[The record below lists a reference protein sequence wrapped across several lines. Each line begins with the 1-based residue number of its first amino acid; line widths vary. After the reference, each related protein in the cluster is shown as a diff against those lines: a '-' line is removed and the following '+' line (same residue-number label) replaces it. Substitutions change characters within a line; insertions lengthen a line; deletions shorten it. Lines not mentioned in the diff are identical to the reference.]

1 VTATGAMA
9 ERDPAGTELR
19 FAVSGMTCASC
30 AARVQKTLARQPGV
44 GEAQVNFATGQA
56 VVTPTPDSGAVGEQL
71 IRAVTKIGYG
81 LEPTEG
87 QEPAARAPARQAE
100 ASAELRGWRLRTA
113 AAWPLAAAVLY
124 LSLFHAHQPA
134 ASYAAWALA
143 TPVQFI
149 IGWPILRSA
158 GVRARA
164 RQMNMDTLIALGTL
178 TAYLF
183 SAAQIAVNPHADE
196 YFDTAAFILAAI
208 AAGRFFEERARG
220 RAGRAI
226 TALLELGARQARL
239 RTPDGGERLVDAAQ
253 VRPGDVMVVR
263 PGEKVPADGVVI
275 EGFSAIDESM
285 LTGESLPADK
295 GPGDTAI
302 GATVNTSGLLAVRAT
317 RVGTQTALAQII
329 RLVEQAQGSRA
340 AIQRLADRISGVFV
354 PAVAGIALLSLLG
367 WTILAGA
374 PVHGLIAAVAVLI
387 IACPCALG
395 LATPTAIMVGTGRG
409 AALGVLIKGGEVLEA
424 SRRVDVVVFDKTGT
438 LTHGRMRLAGT
449 AGEDRALELA
459 AAVEAGSE
467 HPIGAAVAAAARA
480 QGLRQPP
487 VTGFANL
494 PGHGVQGT
502 VEGLDVLA
510 GRARLFQD
518 RGWPVPAHLAD
529 AAGRF
534 EQQAATAFY
543 VGWDGQARGVVA
555 VADTVKD
562 DARTAVEDLHRLGL
576 KTVMITGDNRPAA
589 EAIAAAAGIGR
600 VLAEVLPA
608 GKAAEVRRLQG
619 EGLRV
624 AMVGDGIN
632 DAPALVQADLGIAIG
647 TGTDVAIQSS
657 DITLLGGSLDGVVT
671 AISLARRTYRTIL
684 QNLFWAF
691 AYNTVLIPLA
701 AFGLLNPLLAGAAMG
716 ISSVTVVSNSL
727 RLAAFARRRP
737 APPAPWRD
745 PLPGRELTGA
755 AR

>member
-1 VTATGAMA
+1 V
-9 ERDPAGTELR
+9 
-19 FAVSGMTCASC
+19 
-30 AARVQKTLARQPGV
+30 RVQKILARQPGV
-44 GEAQVNFATGQA
+44 DDAEVNFATAQA
-56 VVTPTPDSGAVGEQL
+56 VVTVAGGGAAPDQL
-71 IRAVTKIGYG
+71 IQAVTKIGYR
-81 LEPTEG
+81 LEPAGE
-87 QEPAARAPARQAE
+87 QPAARASAQQAE
-100 ASAELRGWRLRTA
+100 RGAELSGWRLRA
-113 AAWPLAAAVLY
+113 IAAWPLALAVLY

-164 RQMNMDTLIALGTL
+164 GQMNMDTLIALGTL
-178 TAYLF
+178 TAYVF
-183 SAAQIAVNPHADE
+183 SAVQIAVNPHAGE
-196 YFDTAAFILAAI
+196 YFDTAAVILAAI
-208 AAGRFFEERARG
+208 VAGRFFEERARG

-226 TALLELGARQARL
+226 TALLELGAKQARL
-239 RTPDGGERLVDAAQ
+239 RTPDGGERLVDAAE
-253 VRPGDVMVVR
+253 VRPGDVMVIR
-263 PGEKVPADGVVI
+263 PGEKVPTDGVVV
-275 EGFSAIDESM
+275 EGFSAVDESM
-285 LTGESLPADK
+285 LTGESVPADK

-317 RVGTQTALAQII
+317 KVGTQTALAQIV

-354 PAVAGIALLSLLG
+354 PVVAGIALLSLLG

-374 PVHGLIAAVAVLI
+374 PLHGLIAAVAVLI

-449 AGEDRALELA
+449 VGADRTLELA
-459 AAVEAGSE
+459 AALEAGSE
-467 HPIGAAVAAAARA
+467 HPIGAAVVAAARED
-480 QGLRQPP
+480 GLRQLPL
-487 VTGFANL
+487 TGFVNR

-502 VEGLDVLA
+502 VEGLEVLV

-518 RGWPVPAHLAD
+518 RGWPVPAHLAA
-529 AAGRF
+529 AAGGF
-534 EQQAATAFY
+534 ERQAATAFY
-543 VGWDGQARGVVA
+543 VGWDGQVRGIVA

-562 DARTAVEDLHRLGL
+562 DARAAVEHLHRLGL
-576 KTVMITGDNRPAA
+576 KTVMITGDSRSTA
-589 EAIAAAAGIGR
+589 EAIASAVGIGR

-608 GKAAEVRRLQG
+608 GKAAEVRRLQS

-624 AMVGDGIN
+624 AMVGDGVN

-647 TGTDVAIQSS
+647 TGTDVAIESS

-671 AISLARRTYRTIL
+671 AVSLARRTYRTIL

-701 AFGLLNPLLAGAAMG
+701 ALGLLNPILAGAAMG

-727 RLAAFARRRP
+727 RLASFGRRRP
-737 APPAPWRD
+737 VRPEPRRD
-745 PLPGRELTGA
+745 VVPDRELTGA
-755 AR
+755 GR